1 MPTPPGLQL
10 YITSADGTRRRLARA
25 NVETVTTTLE
35 RMGGYGQATIV
46 TSLPYH
52 QAGALT
58 VRPGDR
64 VETFYG
70 GKRRYRGYVSALAP
84 SGEEPRKVVI
94 TAFGAAALL
103 RKQFCDKVYAFPQ
116 GGVDVSAAFA
126 QLAQDSLLK
135 ATGPGGFRLIQSV
148 QSLPIGTTV
157 QTLDARRKLA
167 GDALDGLVKEAG
179 NLAVWGCDVD
189 AAGLNRLYLRPL
201 APAAPP
207 THAVAVPG
215 RAVLEAGGEEQTADL
230 VNQLLVT
237 GGAPTYPNLLHNGGF
252 ELPIYQQDGA
262 GNLVVNGDFEGAQ
275 DDHTVSNW
283 GLSGGAQSFTTFSIP
298 PKQAAPYTG
307 KRCLGLEGTGQSA
320 TQTAQAV
327 FVAGHNY
334 VFSARAAKEIDQQV
348 ATGRAQLQVTGS
360 GGAVLLTA
368 TVALAPSGQGYDYF
382 SATFLAPA
390 GATGLKVTLSC
401 DALDSSQVPSNNGY
415 SGGLLIDDV
424 QCYDVSVVYQDGWA
438 VDVVD
443 GGAGH
448 VNAVNWVYQDAAFEG
463 GYCVYLDAAAQDNDG
478 HDLNLQPLAGSRF
491 SVTPSQTLRYGV
503 WVKSPPASLNPQP
516 PKFFLEL
523 NFYDSSGRINRTP
536 PRATF
541 SPGFLAQWTYFE
553 LVAYALDGE
562 VSADANLTWRSAGS
576 LLVDAQSVRD
586 VQAAPM
592 AAASGGAV
600 PAAPFLPAG
609 PLFYVIRASDPYL
622 NGTWRPANGLPQPAA
637 YAGSEAAYGPR
648 CAPFADPSIL
658 RLDDAMAVAD
668 ATFRTQAAPLFRPT
682 ITLADDARLYWPGE
696 TVRLIGADGPSLQS
710 GSGQDGAQGGEPL
723 AIARVTDSYDGLLK
737 TRLELEKEQPDV
749 SLTIK
754 KIVEDMMRRLGL
766 GGAPSAGED
775 GGYSAR
781 TGGGGATSP
790 VYRATLTA
798 SPADPTLHDAYTG
811 VPHAGQA
818 SQDGWSATSGEVA
831 AARTRTVKGVSSLNL
846 EGRLDAMEADIA
858 SGGGGA
864 AGAGDH
870 KVALSAVDGSPDYL
884 DAKTGAVAPLSVAD
898 GGGVRVWRMAQ
909 AGAGEDGWLSASDWD
924 RFNAVTTAPG
934 VPTVPSWVYECL
946 DAAPVLSDLS
956 PFRPAQMTPLITLG
970 GDLVDTNAL
979 GASRTTVWGQ
989 KAYYTTK
996 LVVLQAKTIQVDCTA
1011 DNSAQCYLNGAAVG
1025 GPFGNAVGGPGTLG
1039 TALRISLPLQA
1050 GPNLLRFQFSQDDD
1064 GGGANSGFTCRGVG
1078 SPLAFLVDQ
1087 QLAPMPR
1094 PDSPSL
1100 VSLAPFQAALTPGA
1114 NYRLTADLSGAGAF
1128 ADAGYCSW
1136 FTGGNG
1142 FAGSSFSGTV
1152 IIQEDKALWSPTF
1165 AAWTVWLRPPAPN
1178 GYTAPPPSQETFA
1191 PTLKGLWDGPAGVV
1205 QPAYA
1210 LQQIA

>member
-1 MPTPPGLQL
+1 MPTPPGLSI
-10 YITSADGTRRRLARA
+10 YFTSADGAQRRRLARA
-25 NVETVTTTLE
+25 NIETITTTLE
-35 RMGGYGQATIV
+35 RAGGYGQATIV

-52 QAGALT
+52 QVGALT

-70 GKRRYRGYVSALAP
+70 GERRYRGYVSALAP

-103 RKQFCDKVYAFPQ
+103 RKQFCDKMYAFPQ
-116 GGVDVSAAFA
+116 GGVDVSAGFA
-126 QLAQDSLLK
+126 QLAQDYLLRV
-135 ATGPGGFRLIQSV
+135 TGPGGFRLIQSV

-167 GDALDGLVKEAG
+167 GDALDALVKESG

-262 GNLVVNGDFEGAQ
+262 GDLVVNGDFEGAQ
-275 DDHTVSNW
+275 DDHNVSDWRLN
-283 GLSGGAQSFTTFSIP
+283 GGAQSFTTFSFP
-298 PKQAAPYTG
+298 PKQAAPYSG
-307 KRCLGLEGTGQSA
+307 KRCVGLEGTGQSA
-320 TQTAQAV
+320 SQTAQAV

-382 SATFLAPA
+382 SATFIAPA
-390 GATGLKVTLSC
+390 GASGLKVTLSC
-401 DALDSSQVPSNNGY
+401 DALDSSKVPDNNGY

-438 VDVVD
+438 VDVAD
-443 GGAGH
+443 AGAGH

-463 GYCVYLDAAAQDNDG
+463 GYCVYLDAAAQDRDG
-478 HDLNLQPLAGSRF
+478 HDLKLQPLAGSRF

-503 WVKSPPASLNPQP
+503 WVKSPPLSLNPDP

-523 NFYDSSGRINRTP
+523 NFYDSSGHINRTP

-541 SPGFLAQWTYFE
+541 SPGRLAQWTYFE
-553 LVAYALDGE
+553 LVAYALGGE

-592 AAASGGAV
+592 AAASGGTA

-622 NGTWRPANGLPQPAA
+622 NGTWRPANGLPQPAP

-682 ITLADDARLYWPGE
+682 ITVADDARLYWPGE
-696 TVRLIGADGPSLQS
+696 TVNLIGADGPSLQG
-710 GSGQDGAQGGEPL
+710 GSGQGQNGAQSGEAL

-754 KIVEDMMRRLGL
+754 RIVEDMLRRLGL
-766 GGAPSAGED
+766 GGAPAAGED

-798 SPADPTLHDAYTG
+798 SPADPTLHDAFTG

-831 AARTRTVKGVSSLNL
+831 AARTRTVRGVSSLNL

-858 SGGGGA
+858 SGTNSSGGGGA

-870 KVALSAVDGSPDYL
+870 KVALSAVDGAPDYL
-884 DAKTGAVAPLSVAD
+884 DAKTGATPPLSVSDAA
-898 GGGVRVWRMAQ
+898 GVRQWSMTR
-909 AGAGEDGWLSASDWD
+909 AGAASDGWLSAADWG
-924 RFNAVTTAPG
+924 RFNSVTAPPG
-934 VPTVPSWVYECL
+934 VPTVPSWLYECL
-946 DAAPVLSDLS
+946 DVAGTPPRSDL
-956 PFRPAQMTPLITLG
+956 
-970 GDLVDTNAL
+970 
-979 GASRTTVWGQ
+979 
-989 KAYYTTK
+989 
-996 LVVLQAKTIQVDCTA
+996 
-1011 DNSAQCYLNGAAVG
+1011 
-1025 GPFGNAVGGPGTLG
+1025 
-1039 TALRISLPLQA
+1039 
-1050 GPNLLRFQFSQDDD
+1050 
-1064 GGGANSGFTCRGVG
+1064 
-1078 SPLAFLVDQ
+1078 
-1087 QLAPMPR
+1087 AP
-1094 PDSPSL
+1094 
-1100 VSLAPFQAALTPGA
+1100 
-1114 NYRLTADLSGAGAF
+1114 
-1128 ADAGYCSW
+1128 
-1136 FTGGNG
+1136 
-1142 FAGSSFSGTV
+1142 
-1152 IIQEDKALWSPTF
+1152 
-1165 AAWTVWLRPPAPN
+1165 
-1178 GYTAPPPSQETFA
+1178 
-1191 PTLKGLWDGPAGVV
+1191 
-1205 QPAYA
+1205 
-1210 LQQIA
+1210 